1 MYWFKSCP
9 RCHGDLFTGS
19 DIHGSYIACL
29 QCSHELTMAE
39 EIGLKRAPAKLT
51 LGATAVAQRD
61 KAAA

>member
-29 QCSHELTMAE
+29 QCSHELTMTE
-39 EIGLKRAPAKLT
+39 EIGLRRPQAKVAMQ
-51 LGATAVAQRD
+51 GVAVAQRD

>member
-1 MYWFKSCP
+1 MYWFKSCS

-29 QCSHELTMAE
+29 QCSHELTMTE
-39 EIGLKRAPAKLT
+39 EIWLKRPPAKVT